1 MENNKRLLNII
12 FNKSGSGS
20 INTKISLPK
29 KWIDTLELSEEN
41 RSIIA
46 EFKEDTKEIILKKAL
61 Q

>member
-20 INTKISLPK
+20 ITTKLTIPK
-29 KWIDTLELSEEN
+29 SWIDKIGIDESN
-41 RSIIA
+41 KKIVA
-46 EFKEDTKEIILKKAL
+46 EFDEITQVISIKKAL

>member
-1 MENNKRLLNII
+1 MENKKRLLNIM
-12 FNKSGSGS
+12 FSKSGSGS

-29 KWIDTLELSEEN
+29 KWIDTLELNEEN

-46 EFKEDTKEIILKKAL
+46 EFREDTKEIVLKKAL